1 VATNTVPRQRNPPT
15 LLGCVQQGRQM
26 GVTALQ
32 ARSCPVVAIAN
43 DKLPIWFYEHLDW
56 MKSHPLAH

>member
-1 VATNTVPRQRNPPT
+1 
-15 LLGCVQQGRQM
+15 M